1 MPNSINFYEGFFLLV
16 ISVHI
21 IIYWFRSTLVSSDFR
36 HYFHRYQAMRN
47 LYSNFENNLLNQES
61 ILRESL
67 KKIA

>member
-36 HYFHRYQAMRN
+36 HYFHRYQAN